1 MAGPL
6 AGTPGGRRPRAV
18 PLVRSL
24 LRWTARAAGLLV
36 LLTLAGQQL
45 LEFRAQPVSS
55 TVVRKK
61 APFPRLTV
69 CPAASLTDYSLL
81 LERQQQLVNDSISLL
96 DYYNLTTPEMVGE
109 MAGVMIM
116 GDHVAFIPF
125 ESDLGAWKQR
135 YYLFL
140 EKENGLRH
148 TRCLTFEAS
157 SFLEELSSNELEME
171 LYFQVSPLFTSL
183 KQVSHRLFVHGP
195 EVPNV
200 LDLDPNQHGVEVP
213 STIFHE
219 LQPGERIATY
229 RVTAR
234 LRQLANVDR
243 RPCRSEP
250 GYSLTQCLKECL
262 WRRLAAHIGCRLPH
276 MVAADAY
283 LPEIRGPVDHLP
295 MCKRP
300 VDYQLQKTKGV
311 ESDQCVSG
319 AVLQFDLASEE
330 LQEILLFTYS
340 TLMAN
345 LGGFIGLITGF
356 SYFTLIATT
365 ETLLVTVTQSW
376 QTRRHFQ
383 TGHKRDNRAAQD
395 LEAARGA
402 ATVGLAW

>member
-81 LERQQQLVNDSISLL
+81 LEQQQQLVNDSISLL

-109 MAGVMIM
+109 AAGVI
-116 GDHVAFIPF
+116 
-125 ESDLGAWKQR
+125 
-135 YYLFL
+135 
-140 EKENGLRH
+140 
-148 TRCLTFEAS
+148 
-157 SFLEELSSNELEME
+157 
-171 LYFQVSPLFTSL
+171 
-183 KQVSHRLFVHGP
+183 
-195 EVPNV
+195 
-200 LDLDPNQHGVEVP
+200 
-213 STIFHE
+213 
-219 LQPGERIATY
+219 
-229 RVTAR
+229 
-234 LRQLANVDR
+234 LANVDR

-283 LPEIRGPVDHLP
+283 LPDIRGPVDHLP
-295 MCKRP
+295 IAGEHGATSRP
-300 VDYQLQKTKGV
+300 ATNETIALPKILKML
-311 ESDQCVSG
+311 
-319 AVLQFDLASEE
+319 AV
-330 LQEILLFTYS
+330 
-340 TLMAN
+340 
-345 LGGFIGLITGF
+345 
-356 SYFTLIATT
+356 
-365 ETLLVTVTQSW
+365 W
-376 QTRRHFQ
+376 QP
-383 TGHKRDNRAAQD
+383 
-395 LEAARGA
+395 
-402 ATVGLAW
+402 

>member
-6 AGTPGGRRPRAV
+6 AGTPGDRRPRAV

-96 DYYNLTTPEMVGE
+96 DYYNLTTPEMVGVYPGL
-109 MAGVMIM
+109 MLFA
-116 GDHVAFIPF
+116 DHLALIPK
-125 ESDLGAWKQR
+125 ESDLG
-135 YYLFL
+135 
-140 EKENGLRH
+140 
-148 TRCLTFEAS
+148 
-157 SFLEELSSNELEME
+157 
-171 LYFQVSPLFTSL
+171 
-183 KQVSHRLFVHGP
+183 
-195 EVPNV
+195 
-200 LDLDPNQHGVEVP
+200 
-213 STIFHE
+213 
-219 LQPGERIATY
+219 
-229 RVTAR
+229 
-234 LRQLANVDR
+234 LANVNR

-300 VDYQLQKTKGV
+300 VQKYTG
-311 ESDQCVSG
+311 
-319 AVLQFDLASEE
+319 
-330 LQEILLFTYS
+330 S
-340 TLMAN
+340 TLS
-345 LGGFIGLITGF
+345 I
-356 SYFTLIATT
+356 
-365 ETLLVTVTQSW
+365 Q
-376 QTRRHFQ
+376 
-383 TGHKRDNRAAQD
+383 
-395 LEAARGA
+395 
-402 ATVGLAW
+402 